1 MRSNP
6 AASFPFYF
14 SPGTPG
20 EGRVRVLLI
29 TLVALVAGCQSIRVA
44 DSTLPTLSGN
54 EPQTQLDFW
63 HTLATKDLVTN
74 DEAFHGLLLFID
86 NSDSSQTYDDRV
98 ETLKARKLLPKNFN
112 RPADQA
118 LTRGALAV
126 PLVNHLRLNRG
137 VTLSLLRNND
147 RYATRELEY
156 QNIYPTSSTNQLFTG
171 AAFVG
176 VIGKAQDYL
185 SGDPSQY
192 PAAMLPND
200 IAVALGRA
208 PQPIAEPQ
216 DEFISPIFAFLQP
229 DNLALRPTTT
239 TSTAPVRRAVIS
251 KVEGFA
257 AYRESDSAEWK
268 PAVNGI
274 ELNEQAELRTGPK
287 GAIQLIIEPDQT
299 VAIDRLTTVKLLR
312 IFTDG
317 AKAATDIGIK
327 YGRTRYD
334 LEGGGIEHQ
343 STLRSPNATLAVRG
357 TRVSLFDQAPFT
369 PQAISLT
376 GRAEFQGFRKRAV
389 GFGAPG
395 QGRTRVTTEEQNPGA
410 LAIQE
415 STIDPIL
422 PGARTQ
428 SELPLV
434 QNLISRGA
442 TISSVPDL
450 DIPVVRGGVP
460 PTDAQLLSLLPGR
473 LNFVVRWNGNA
484 NLNLAVSTPST
495 AAQAGGE
502 LIYSIPGF
510 TSSPSGGRTAFDH
523 RGGPNGGIEIVFFEK
538 NFPTGIYALAAPS
551 DSSALVSATLQGF
564 LDGQPLQMFDGLT
577 ISDRVT
583 QQVGNP
589 APGPA
594 LALAAVGASFP
605 FAPPP
610 GPPEIPSFPAR
621 LSSVKKPI
629 NLLNPPP
636 ALMVGPKQSKKR

>member
-1 MRSNP
+1 MRSNAP
-6 AASFPFYF
+6 ASAPFSS
-14 SPGTPG
+14 SPRTPG
-20 EGRVRVLLI
+20 DGRVRVILLL
-29 TLVALVAGCQSIRVA
+29 TLAFLSGCQSTRVT

-54 EPQTQLDFW
+54 DPAIQLDFW
-63 HTLATKDLVTN
+63 HTLANKDLVSN

-86 NSDSSQTYDDRV
+86 NADNAQTYEERV
-98 ETLKARKLLPKNFN
+98 AALKSRNLLPQNFDK
-112 RPADQA
+112 PADHA
-118 LTRGALAV
+118 LTRGTLAV
-126 PLVNHLRLNRG
+126 PLVKHLRLNRG
-137 VTLSLLRNND
+137 VTLALLRNND
-147 RYATRELEY
+147 RYATRELEFE
-156 QNIYPTSSTNQLFTG
+156 NIYPPSSPNQLFSG
-171 AAFVG
+171 ASFVG

-192 PAAMLPND
+192 PASMLPSD
-200 IAVALGRA
+200 IAVALGRIK
-208 PQPIAEPQ
+208 PVESPE
-216 DEFISPIFAFLQP
+216 DELITPIFASLQP
-229 DNLALRPTTT
+229 ENLSLRPSTT
-239 TSTAPVRRAVIS
+239 TSTAPSNRAVIT

-257 AYRESDSAEWK
+257 AYRESDAAEWK
-268 PAVNGI
+268 PAIKGV

-312 IFTDG
+312 IFTEG

-357 TRVSLFDQAPFT
+357 TRVSLFDQPPFT

-376 GRAEFQGFRKRAV
+376 GRAEFSAFRKRAV
-389 GFGAPG
+389 PFGAPG

-410 LAIQE
+410 LAIRE
-415 STIDPIL
+415 STIDPTL

-428 SELPLV
+428 SEIPLV
-434 QNLISRGA
+434 QNLISRGSV
-442 TISSVPDL
+442 ISSVPGL
-450 DIPVVRGGVP
+450 DIPIVTGGTP

-473 LNFVVRWNGNA
+473 LNFIVRWDGNA

-538 NFPTGIYALAAPS
+538 SFPTGVYALAAPS
-551 DSSALVSATLQGF
+551 DSTTLVNATLQGF
-564 LDGQPLQMFDGLT
+564 LDGQPVQLFDGLT
-577 ISDRVT
+577 ITDRVT

-594 LALAAVGASFP
+594 LALAAVGAPFP

-610 GPPEIPSFPAR
+610 GLPEIPSFPAR
-621 LSSVKKPI
+621 LSTIKKPI
-629 NLLNPPP
+629 NLLHPPS
-636 ALMVGPKQSKKR
+636 AVMVGPKQSKKR